1 MIASWNN
8 INEYIFIVNILL
20 KKYYLNN
27 VITKRVDKRG
37 DTENDSRI

>member
-37 DTENDSRI
+37 DIENDSRI